1 MRRRPMLMNAE
12 KVQAEIQRVIGDDP
26 TIAEP
31 THILVS
37 VERKGFWFMGKE
49 VVVLKGNVH
58 SEADRSKAEKIAS
71 MHSGGREVQDDIH
84 VVH

>member
-1 MRRRPMLMNAE
+1 MTMNAE

-31 THILVS
+31 THIMVS
-37 VERKGFWFMGKE
+37 VERRGFLSMGKE
-49 VVVLKGNVH
+49 VVVLRGSVH
-58 SEADRSKAEKIAS
+58 SEADKAKAEKIAE
-71 MHSGGREVQDDIH
+71 MHSAGRQVVDEIH